1 MNNTKVHQE
10 NPKVTV
16 LMAVYNGERYLG
28 EAIESILAQSFTD
41 FEFIIINDGSTDLS
55 RHIILTH
62 RDPRIRLVD
71 NSDNV
76 GLTKSLNRGLAL
88 ARGEYVA
95 RQDADDRSYGE
106 RLSRQVVFLDAN
118 PDIVLMGTQ
127 TRIIDENGKV
137 VKGKGEHKALN
148 HLGISYQL
156 LFGNPFTHSSVMF
169 RRSIILD
176 KFSGYDESY
185 WYNQDFELWS
195 RVIAGAQTAN
205 LPDILV
211 DFRNH
216 SLSVSKPS
224 TGTTD
229 AFERNFIRNVAV
241 QKQNILRILSD
252 GYFLKWPE
260 LWSRL
265 NVPFIKG
272 YPCTPEV
279 ALDIL
284 PKIHA
289 KFSDIHSKARNKKEI
304 AYVTAQIYL
313 RLSTIF
319 ASHNRKAAVRA
330 FSSVFE
336 YDYRQGI
343 LFLPEFVFRLARLE
357 YLGRILKYVL
367 INLRTDFLKD

>member
-71 NSDNV
+71 NSDNI

-95 RQDADDRSYGE
+95 RQDADDRSRDE
-106 RLSRQVVFLDAN
+106 RLLRQVAFLDAN
-118 PDIVLMGTQ
+118 PDIVLMGAQ
-127 TRIIDENGKV
+127 TRIIDENGNII
-137 VKGKGEHKALN
+137 KGKGEHKALN

-169 RRSIILD
+169 RKNIILD
-176 KFSGYDESY
+176 KFCGYDESY

-211 DFRNH
+211 DFRSH
-216 SLSVSKPS
+216 SRSVTKP
-224 TGTTD
+224 TTDTTD
-229 AFERNFIRNVAV
+229 AFEKNFIRNVAV
-241 QKQNILRILSD
+241 QKRNITRILND
-252 GYFLKWPE
+252 DCFLKWPE

-265 NVPFIKG
+265 NVPYIKG
-272 YPCTPEV
+272 YPVAPET
-279 ALDIL
+279 ALDIF

-289 KFSDIHSKARNKKEI
+289 RFSDIHSEARNKEDI
-304 AYVTAQIYL
+304 AYVTAQVYL
-313 RLSTIF
+313 RLSKIF

-330 FSSVFE
+330 FSSVFK
-336 YDYRQGI
+336 YDYFQGL
-343 LFLPEFVFRLARLE
+343 LFLPEFLFRLAQLE
-357 YLGRILKYVL
+357 DVVRILK
-367 INLRTDFLKD
+367 